1 MKVKVEKE
9 WQKLASLLNRENDDL
24 PSDALDVLDEEK
36 KKIFKIIDHISLDC
50 DYGHASEIKEGVR
63 EELYHKMFKDK
74 GSKRG
79 SIKNIYLFLSIA
91 ASITLLIGF
100 FLFESIKPRSDV
112 KEEWIVFNSQN
123 GVSEVVL
130 PDSSVVT
137 LNHGSRLSYST
148 DYNKSSRDV
157 RLVGEACFQVARNE
171 HVPVSYTHL
180 TLPTNSLV

>member
-74 GSKRG
+74 GSKQG

-137 LNHGSRLSYST
+137 LNHGSRLCLLYTSPSP
-148 DYNKSSRDV
+148 RD
-157 RLVGEACFQVARNE
+157 A
-171 HVPVSYTHL
+171 
-180 TLPTNSLV
+180 

>member
-74 GSKRG
+74 GSKQG
-79 SIKNIYLFLSIA
+79 SIKNIYLFFVYSGQYHFINR
-91 ASITLLIGF
+91 F
-100 FLFESIKPRSDV
+100 FSF
-112 KEEWIVFNSQN
+112 
-123 GVSEVVL
+123 
-130 PDSSVVT
+130 
-137 LNHGSRLSYST
+137 
-148 DYNKSSRDV
+148 
-157 RLVGEACFQVARNE
+157 
-171 HVPVSYTHL
+171 
-180 TLPTNSLV
+180 